1 MALTHGS
8 GSADGSTA
16 DVERSAIRFRFDAG
30 DKVHAYDPDDVQRG
44 PVPAV
49 VRSVKTSRSRGHTY
63 SVKFKGDSQ
72 SRRLQPWMVV
82 ASLPRRTLDDLR
94 SQKWATGRFNKRE
107 LLEWLDAK
115 GVATDDGSRIK
126 RLLDAA
132 TDFSSRDRGSRLQY
146 LTPLLA
152 TLGVHNPNAS
162 AEYVALSRGRVHG
175 VADLVAVRVGTHSD
189 DDEGDDGIPS
199 LDDDGDSKGVEGPR
213 TPKRGRDKRLG
224 RKGSGA
230 TPLDYSDDSACR
242 VPHSGRGLPAC
253 AHRFVWRG
261 PGDDDESKAQKKR
274 DAFRRKKGSSL
285 GQSFR
290 RTRKDDAVNF
300 SAQELRAKLREWA
313 ESYDG
318 DLCVSFVLCCAFGAD
333 IDSVCGYLCGPGCQS
348 FRRWTGMAT
357 APSPNAT

>member
-162 AEYVALSRGRVHG
+162 AEYVPLSRHYRAGGCTALLTWWRCAWVPTATTTK
-175 VADLVAVRVGTHSD
+175 VTTASL
-189 DDEGDDGIPS
+189 PS
-199 LDDDGDSKGVEGPR
+199 M
-213 TPKRGRDKRLG
+213 T
-224 RKGSGA
+224 
-230 TPLDYSDDSACR
+230 
-242 VPHSGRGLPAC
+242 
-253 AHRFVWRG
+253 
-261 PGDDDESKAQKKR
+261 
-274 DAFRRKKGSSL
+274 
-285 GQSFR
+285 
-290 RTRKDDAVNF
+290 
-300 SAQELRAKLREWA
+300 
-313 ESYDG
+313 
-318 DLCVSFVLCCAFGAD
+318 
-333 IDSVCGYLCGPGCQS
+333 
-348 FRRWTGMAT
+348 MAT
-357 APSPNAT
+357 AKVWKAHVPRSAAATSAWVAKGRAQRH